1 MNVEWSK
8 LVKKLYLRVKFY
20 SVAILVSM
28 QTWSVTSNRLQI
40 TVTVTDYIVIVIVTD
55 YIFEKVIVM

>member
-1 MNVEWSK
+1 MRARAFRREPRN
-8 LVKKLYLRVKFY
+8 F
-20 SVAILVSM
+20 